1 MNDFVKELKQS
12 GYSNPVRED
21 FEMTIRQEDTRNSA
35 MIGQFIDN
43 AKDLSKTAYDVAKDI
58 ETRQAKTAKEQAEA
72 RKIADYNEFARRKQ
86 QINAQAEQTGN
97 WTAADTATRKLIDD
111 FSRRPGVEAGKL
123 YDLAGKTDFTGAYAR
138 EKDTRTFW
146 NNKNN
151 DEAYKAVEALRTAN
165 PSVAATLSPEE
176 TYSYVSAVNDSWD
189 KATRYISQLN
199 SIDRNKNPSE
209 YARVKNRMQEE
220 LGNNVVATSML
231 EIFDN
236 QGKIK
241 SSADLEL
248 FRVKSTEKLVKA
260 GIDRATATIIVDQGY
275 KRSGVADLVE
285 AANRYQTLT
294 TEDIQRTIKYNV
306 EMGKAEMG
314 ATKNIFSALM
324 VSSDNWQ
331 KGDYYSD
338 ILNREVGKTWNTML
352 EELALTGKVTKGL
365 GTTDADRGQIY
376 GGAVDILKSRL
387 SAPLKGGAVSQ
398 VFEDV
403 TKAYKDRSAEERVQ
417 GFSEVLNKLDN
428 AYLDV
433 NIQQLLSSSLPEHRE
448 AGKALQKKR
457 EYLINA
463 KDMAVY
469 ETSNTPGA
477 DALNYLRQG
486 PGASLLRVTNDGQLV
501 VVDGSKGFLQS
512 TAITL
517 SDATGRYFGYVSDF
531 NKEFADMFGDAETR
545 KKMLEAGNIPVL
557 DPKTETVIGRKEWYL
572 GTGKAKTEEDMAK
585 ERAVAELDAQWKGKP
600 KMGEYW
606 KARREI
612 ENSFAGEPYNLLDL
626 PGDIVEGVGT
636 GLKKAG
642 KGIIKGAQGIGVG
655 INRMLG
661 NKTIWDKEE
670 IPTEIEKLQ
679 KTLEN
684 EDLKPHIRRAVE
696 GTIEI
701 LKNQDGTATA
711 RLSRSEPLSFAHM
724 ETPEV
729 YKLTEEGTKAENK
742 LLQSM
747 GEHDTFLGV
756 AEEGLY
762 QERKKSLPK
771 SLQSEKDY
779 DLRGA
784 YKAGLLD
791 NVEEGM
797 HLPDTFKKPNHI
809 TFSKES
815 KYYEDGM
822 WAGEW
827 TEEGDFMI
835 PLATSKAKLAKLK
848 KYFAEHEPNAMIV
861 IDNPKV
867 LKQLEAVEAEEDR
880 ISEALSTEEDMDI
893 DYAMQLEKE
902 KEALMNKRHR
912 LWKLV
917 YIQP

>member
-1 MNDFVKELKQS
+1 MSDFVKEMKQT
-12 GYSNPVRED
+12 GYNNPVREN

-176 TYSYVSAVNDSWD
+176 TYAYVSAVNDSWD
-189 KATRYISQLN
+189 KATGYISQLN
-199 SIDRNKNPSE
+199 SIDRNQNPSE
-209 YARVKNRMQEE
+209 YARVKNKMQEE

-241 SSADLEL
+241 TSADLEL

-331 KGDYYSD
+331 KGDYYSE
-338 ILNREVGKTWNTML
+338 ILDRGVGKTWNTML

-403 TKAYKDRSAEERVQ
+403 TKAYNDRSAEERVQ
-417 GFSEVLNKLDN
+417 GFSEVLSKFDN

-457 EYLINA
+457 ENLVNA

-486 PGASLLRVTNDGQLV
+486 AGASLLRVTNDGQLV

-545 KKMLEAGNIPVL
+545 KKMLEAGNIPAL
-557 DPKTETVIGRKEWYL
+557 DPRTETVIGRKEWYL
-572 GTGKAKTEEDMAK
+572 GTGDSHIKARQQLEQNTQAGEWDFNAVEGLGGKIWEGMK
-585 ERAVAELDAQWKGKP
+585 ENTKGK
-600 KMGEYW
+600 
-606 KARREI
+606 I
-612 ENSFAGEPYNLLDL
+612 ENAVRLGKNTKEFFTVDDVADNSPF
-626 PGDIVEGVGT
+626 T
-636 GLKKAG
+636 KAL
-642 KGIIKGAQGIGVG
+642 GI
-655 INRMLG
+655 
-661 NKTIWDKEE
+661 TPKEV
-670 IPTEIEKLQ
+670 PSEIEKLE

-711 RLSRSEPLSFAHM
+711 RLSRSEPLTFAHM

-771 SLQSEKDY
+771 ELQSEKDY

-791 NVEEGM
+791 NIEEGI

-827 TEEGDFMI
+827 TEDGDFMI
-835 PLATSKAKLAKLK
+835 PLATPKTKLAKLK
-848 KYFAEHEPNAMIV
+848 TYFAKHEPNAMIV
-861 IDNPKV
+861 INNPKV
-867 LKQLEAVEAEEDR
+867 LKQLEEVEAEEDR
-880 ISEALSTEEDMDI
+880 ISEALSTEEDIDI
-893 DYAMQLEKE
+893 SYAMQLEKE
-902 KEALMNKRHR
+902 KEELMNKRHR

>member
-21 FEMTIRQEDTRNSA
+21 FEMTIRQEGVSNADLA
-35 MIGQFIDN
+35 GQFFGG
-43 AKDLSKTAYDVAKDI
+43 AAEVSKELYGYAQKAEK
-58 ETRQAKTAKEQAEA
+58 AEA
-72 RKIADYNEFARRKQ
+72 KAAEDRDKVRVQATYNDFYRKKQKINEAV
-86 QINAQAEQTGN
+86 EQNRMT
-97 WTAADTATRKLIDD
+97 WSAADTATRKLMDD
-111 FSRRPGVEAGKL
+111 YSRIKGIEYSKLLQGVK
-123 YDLAGKTDFTGAYAR
+123 DSDFTGAYAR

-151 DEAYKAVEALRTAN
+151 DAAYKAVEAVRTAN
-165 PSVAATLSPEE
+165 PSVAAALSPEA
-176 TYSYVSAVNDSWD
+176 THSYINSVGDSWD
-189 KATRYISQLN
+189 KGMEYLAK
-199 SIDRNKNPSE
+199 RNAINPNENPSE
-209 YARVKNRMQEE
+209 YNYYTNKMQEAI
-220 LGNNVVATSML
+220 GNNIVSSTIL
-231 EIFDN
+231 EIFDDK
-236 QGKIK
+236 GKIR

-248 FRVKSTEKLVKA
+248 YRVKYTEKLVKE
-260 GIDRATATIIVDQGY
+260 GFNRAKATILVDQSL

-331 KGDYYSD
+331 KGEYYSD

-403 TKAYKDRSAEERVQ
+403 TKAYNDRSAEERVQ
-417 GFSEVLNKLDN
+417 GFSEVLNKFDN

-457 EYLINA
+457 ENLINA

-477 DALNYLRQG
+477 DALNYLRKG
-486 PGASLLRVTNDGQLV
+486 AGASLLRVTNDGQLV

-531 NKEFADMFGDAETR
+531 NKEFADMFKDAETR
-545 KKMLEAGNIPVL
+545 KKMLEAGNIPAL
-557 DPKTETVIGRKEWYL
+557 DPRTETVIGRKEWYL
-572 GTGKAKTEEDMAK
+572 GTGDSHIKARQQLEQNTQAGEWDFNAVEGLGGKIWDSIKQGTRKDLDNSVRMGKAVKDAFSLEGTYDSSPFGQVLGLPAS
-585 ERAVAELDAQWKGKP
+585 ERAV
-600 KMGEYW
+600 
-606 KARREI
+606 EI
-612 ENSFAGEPYNLLDL
+612 
-626 PGDIVEGVGT
+626 
-636 GLKKAG
+636 
-642 KGIIKGAQGIGVG
+642 
-655 INRMLG
+655 
-661 NKTIWDKEE
+661 DKLE
-670 IPTEIEKLQ
+670 

-701 LKNQDGTATA
+701 LKNRDGTATA
-711 RLSRSEPLSFAHM
+711 RLSRSEPLTFAHM

-729 YKLTEEGTKAENK
+729 YKLTEKGTEAENE

-771 SLQSEKDY
+771 ALQSEEDY

-791 NVEEGM
+791 NIEEGM

-827 TEEGDFMI
+827 TEAGDFMI
-835 PLATSKAKLAKLK
+835 PLATPKAKLAKLK
-848 KYFAEHEPNAMIV
+848 EYFAKHEPNAMIV
-861 IDNPKV
+861 INNPKV

-893 DYAMQLEKE
+893 SYAIQLEKE
-902 KEALMNKRHR
+902 KEELMNKRHR

-917 YIQP
+917 YIQPGE

>member
-1 MNDFVKELKQS
+1 MSNFVKEIKQT
-12 GYSNPVRED
+12 GYSDPVRED
-21 FEMTIRQEDTRNSA
+21 FEMTIRQEDVRNDVL
-35 MIGQFIDN
+35 IGQFIN
-43 AKDLSKTAYDVAKDI
+43 GAQEITREAYDIASTAEK
-58 ETRQAKTAKEQAEA
+58 EAAKTAKEQAEA

-176 TYSYVSAVNDSWD
+176 TYAYVSAVNDSWD
-189 KATRYISQLN
+189 KATGYISQLN
-199 SIDRNKNPSE
+199 SIDRNQNPSE
-209 YARVKNRMQEE
+209 YARVKNKMQEE

-294 TEDIQRTIKYNV
+294 AEDIQRTIKYNV

-331 KGDYYSD
+331 KGDYYSE
-338 ILNREVGKTWNTML
+338 ILDRGVGKTWNTML

-403 TKAYKDRSAEERVQ
+403 TKAYNDRSAEERVQ
-417 GFSEVLNKLDN
+417 GFSEVLNKFDN

-433 NIQQLLSSSLPEHRE
+433 NIQQLLSSALPEHRE

-457 EYLINA
+457 EDLVNA

-545 KKMLEAGNIPVL
+545 KKMLEAGNITAL
-557 DPKTETVIGRKEWYL
+557 DPRTETVIGRKEWYL
-572 GTGKAKTEEDMAK
+572 GTEKDLFDKTS
-585 ERAVAELDAQWKGKP
+585 KGS
-600 KMGEYW
+600 MESLN
-606 KARREI
+606 REI
-612 ENSFAGEPYNLLDL
+612 EEAVANRKERPVDVNNPFDRTAGNTP
-626 PGDIVEGVGT
+626 
-636 GLKKAG
+636 
-642 KGIIKGAQGIGVG
+642 
-655 INRMLG
+655 
-661 NKTIWDKEE
+661 KEL
-670 IPTEIEKLQ
+670 TEIEKLE

-701 LKNQDGTATA
+701 LKNSDGTTTT
-711 RLSRSEPLSFAHM
+711 RYSRSEPLGFAQLDYSN
-724 ETPEV
+724 EDPYAEGLTPEMIEEHNKQADMV
-729 YKLTEEGTKAENK
+729 ETETSVAGVIAQAVREAKPDSEEWKEWMEVLSRINKKLVEAG
-742 LLQSM
+742 
-747 GEHDTFLGV
+747 GEPID
-756 AEEGLY
+756 
-762 QERKKSLPK
+762 P
-771 SLQSEKDY
+771 
-779 DLRGA
+779 
-784 YKAGLLD
+784 
-791 NVEEGM
+791 
-797 HLPDTFKKPNHI
+797 
-809 TFSKES
+809 
-815 KYYEDGM
+815 YEDR
-822 WAGEW
+822 
-827 TEEGDFMI
+827 
-835 PLATSKAKLAKLK
+835 
-848 KYFAEHEPNAMIV
+848 V
-861 IDNPKV
+861 
-867 LKQLEAVEAEEDR
+867 R
-880 ISEALSTEEDMDI
+880 
-893 DYAMQLEKE
+893 
-902 KEALMNKRHR
+902 
-912 LWKLV
+912 
-917 YIQP
+917 

>member
-1 MNDFVKELKQS
+1 MSNFVKEIKQT
-12 GYSNPVRED
+12 GYSNPAREN
-21 FEMTIRQEDTRNSA
+21 FEMTIRQEDVRNDVL
-35 MIGQFIDN
+35 IGQFIN
-43 AKDLSKTAYDVAKDI
+43 GAQEITREAYDIASTAEK
-58 ETRQAKTAKEQAEA
+58 EAAKTAKEQAEA

-123 YDLAGKTDFTGAYAR
+123 YDLLGKTDFTGAYAR

-151 DEAYKAVEALRTAN
+151 DAAYKAVEAVRTAN
-165 PSVAATLSPEE
+165 PSVAATLSPEA
-176 TYSYVSAVNDSWD
+176 THSYINSVGDSWD
-189 KATRYISQLN
+189 KGMEYLAK
-199 SIDRNKNPSE
+199 RNAINPNENPSE
-209 YARVKNRMQEE
+209 YNYYTNKMQEAI
-220 LGNNVVATSML
+220 GNNIVSSTIL
-231 EIFDN
+231 EIFDDK
-236 QGKIK
+236 GKIR

-248 FRVKSTEKLVKA
+248 YRVKYTEKLVKE
-260 GIDRATATIIVDQGY
+260 GFNRAKATILVDQSL

-331 KGDYYSD
+331 KGEYYSD

-403 TKAYKDRSAEERVQ
+403 TKAYNDRSAEERVQ
-417 GFSEVLNKLDN
+417 GFSEVLNKFDN

-457 EYLINA
+457 EDLVNA

-545 KKMLEAGNIPVL
+545 KKMLEAGNIPAL
-557 DPKTETVIGRKEWYL
+557 DPRTETVIGRKEWYL
-572 GTGKAKTEEDMAK
+572 GTGDKHIKDVERMSQMQQPGEWDFNAVEGLGGKIWEGMK
-585 ERAVAELDAQWKGKP
+585 ENTKGK
-600 KMGEYW
+600 
-606 KARREI
+606 I
-612 ENSFAGEPYNLLDL
+612 ENTVRLGKNTKEFFTVDDVTDNSPF
-626 PGDIVEGVGT
+626 T
-636 GLKKAG
+636 KAL
-642 KGIIKGAQGIGVG
+642 GI
-655 INRMLG
+655 
-661 NKTIWDKEE
+661 TPKEV
-670 IPTEIEKLQ
+670 PSEIEKLE

-711 RLSRSEPLSFAHM
+711 RYSRSEPLGFAHM

-827 TEEGDFMI
+827 TEDGDFMI
-835 PLATSKAKLAKLK
+835 PLNTSKAKLAKLK
-848 KYFAEHEPNAMIV
+848 NYFAEHEPNAMIV

-893 DYAMQLEKE
+893 NYAMQLEKE

>member
-1 MNDFVKELKQS
+1 MNDFVKELKQT
-12 GYSNPVRED
+12 GYSNPVREN

-189 KATRYISQLN
+189 KATGYISQLN
-199 SIDRNKNPSE
+199 SIDRNQNPSE

-331 KGDYYSD
+331 KGEYYSD

-387 SAPLKGGAVSQ
+387 AAPLKGGAVSQ

-403 TKAYKDRSAEERVQ
+403 TKAYNDRSAEERVQ
-417 GFSEVLNKLDN
+417 GFSEVLNKFDN

-457 EYLINA
+457 EDLINA

-486 PGASLLRVTNDGQLV
+486 AGASLLRVTNDGQLV

-531 NKEFADMFGDAETR
+531 NKEFADMFKDAETR
-545 KKMLEAGNIPVL
+545 KKMLEAGNIPAL
-557 DPKTETVIGRKEWYL
+557 DPRTETVIGRKEWYL
-572 GTGKAKTEEDMAK
+572 GTGDKNIKDAERMSQMQQPGEWDFNAVEGLGGKIWDSIKQGTRKDLENSVRMGKAVKDAFTLEGTYDSSPFGQVLGMPAS
-585 ERAVAELDAQWKGKP
+585 ERAV
-600 KMGEYW
+600 
-606 KARREI
+606 
-612 ENSFAGEPYNLLDL
+612 
-626 PGDIVEGVGT
+626 
-636 GLKKAG
+636 
-642 KGIIKGAQGIGVG
+642 
-655 INRMLG
+655 
-661 NKTIWDKEE
+661 
-670 IPTEIEKLQ
+670 EIEKLE

-684 EDLKPHIRRAVE
+684 ENLKPHIRRTVE

-701 LKNQDGTATA
+701 LKNKEGTATA
-711 RLSRSEPLSFAHM
+711 RLSHSEPIVNAHM
-724 ETPEV
+724 DYSDMEIGKLVRAKTESEEAMSKEV
-729 YKLTEEGTKAENK
+729 NKDTDEYDTKLGSYMEKEQYDTW
-742 LLQSM
+742 LQSLKDQ
-747 GEHDTFLGV
+747 GFST
-756 AEEGLY
+756 
-762 QERKKSLPK
+762 ST
-771 SLQSEKDY
+771 KDY

-784 YKAGLLD
+784 FLAG
-791 NVEEGM
+791 VELGENG

-827 TEEGDFMI
+827 TEDGDFMI
-835 PLATSKAKLAKLK
+835 PLVTSKAKLAKLK

-861 IDNPKV
+861 INNPKV

-893 DYAMQLEKE
+893 NHAMQLEKE